1 MQKIDQST
9 RFKNTTKKPTL
20 AVTGLL
26 LIRLGHWQGI
36 KFA

>member
-1 MQKIDQST
+1 MQRIDQST
-9 RFKNTTKKPTL
+9 RFKHMTKKPTL

-26 LIRLGHWQGI
+26 LSRLGHWQGI